1 MPILRILPFG
11 VLALMFAFAF
21 ATWGGLPPEIPIHFD
36 LDGAVTGVTSTSV
49 QAWFGLPFITLG
61 VHLVMVTLIYAL
73 PTRPELFNFP
83 DKDRFLRLPAA
94 YQGPVIAV
102 MQWMLDL
109 TSLLVVLLMG
119 TAQVTMWHAAS
130 GGDGGA
136 GTIVMLVLSVGF
148 VPLIA
153 LPLGRLTRAVDAA
166 ERRWRDDEEGRAGP
180 R

>member
-21 ATWGGLPPEIPIHFD
+21 ATWSGLPPEIPTHFGF
-36 LDGAVTGVTSTSV
+36 DGSVHAVTTTSV
-49 QAWFGLPFITLG
+49 PAWFGLPVITLG
-61 VHLVMVTLIYAL
+61 VHLAMVWLTYAL
-73 PTRPELFNFP
+73 PKRPELFNFR
-83 DKDRFLRLPAA
+83 DKARFLRLPAA

-109 TSLLVVLLMG
+109 TALLVVLTMG
-119 TAQVTMWHAAS
+119 TAQVTMWRAAS
-130 GGDGGA
+130 GGDGA
-136 GTIVMLVLSVGF
+136 PGTTVMLVLLVAF

-153 LPLGRLTRAVDAA
+153 IPLRRLRTAVDAA
-166 ERRWRDDEEGRAGP
+166 ERRWRDDELAGRV